1 MFNVLLEFVLD
12 ALEEIK
18 DPDAMDIDEVDGGS
32 TKVYVIPYHAYAH
45 AF

>member
-18 DPDAMDIDEVDGGS
+18 DPDAMDIDESDGGS
-32 TKVYVIPYHAYAH
+32 TKVYVIPCHVYVYA
-45 AF
+45 F